1 MAMAEV
7 SSLTDSAAN
16 NIKKQ
21 QSLLFFPLFLASFFL
36 FRYLILIAGQSV
48 NVYVNKQN
56 PVY

>member
-1 MAMAEV
+1 MAEV

-36 FRYLILIAGQSV
+36 FRYLLLIAGQSV